1 MTEILDHRLTRR
13 LDLTSEQTE
22 RLFGLLAQIDAAKT
36 VFSVTNKLVPQTI
49 ERLTQSVIITSTGA
63 SNRIEGNK
71 LTDAEVEELYRN
83 LRIKKF
89 KTRDEQE
96 VAGYIE
102 MLALI
107 FDSYEAMPLSESL
120 ILQLHRDML
129 VYSTK
134 DERQRG
140 AYKFGSNRVEAL
152 DQSGN
157 VVGVVFDPTPPHLTP
172 IEMRDLLDWYRVARD
187 AKVKHPLLL
196 LANFIFE
203 YLAIHPFQDGNGR
216 SSRLLTNL
224 LLLQEG
230 FSFASL
236 VSHERLVEASKADY
250 YLALNKSQKSWK
262 TASEDV
268 YPWLEYF
275 IGVIGQQAA
284 QATALLER
292 DHTETLLSDNQLVVW
307 QWLKSQVGQD
317 KSRKDIIEHT
327 GYPPR
332 TVEYIV
338 KKLIGYGL
346 IERVGLGR
354 STRYRV
360 KPNYLA

>member
-1 MTEILDHRLTRR
+1 MEIMDHRLTRR
-13 LDLTSEQTE
+13 LSLESEQTE
-22 RLFGLLAQIDAAKT
+22 RLFSLLAKIDATKT
-36 VFSVTNKLVPQTI
+36 VFSVTDKLAPQTI

-63 SNRIEGNK
+63 SNRIEGNQ
-71 LTDAEVEELYRN
+71 LTDAEVEKLYQS

-102 MLALI
+102 MLSLI
-107 FDSYEAMPLSESL
+107 FESYEAMPLSESL

-129 VYSTK
+129 AHSNK

-152 DQSGN
+152 DQSGR

-172 IEMRDLLDWYRVARD
+172 IEMRDLLNWYSAARE
-187 AKVKHPLLL
+187 AKTKHPLLL

-203 YLAIHPFQDGNGR
+203 FLAIHPFQDGNGR

-230 FSFASL
+230 FSFASI
-236 VSHERLVEASKADY
+236 VSHEQMIEARKADY
-250 YLALNKSQKSWK
+250 YRALNKSQKSWK
-262 TASEDV
+262 TSEEDV

-275 IGVIGQQAA
+275 VNIVDQ
-284 QATALLER
+284 QATAAMALLEQ
-292 DHTETLLSDNQLVVW
+292 DHTETLLSDNQQLVW
-307 QWLKSQVGQD
+307 QWFKASPGEG

-327 GYPPR
+327 GYPTR

-338 KKLIGYGL
+338 KKLLDHGL
-346 IERVGLGR
+346 IERIGLGR
-354 STRYRV
+354 GTRYRV
-360 KPNYLA
+360 KPRH